1 MGSIPSK
8 QEDKYIE
15 EISKKYN
22 QNKDNDDNNN
32 NNNNNSNTIK
42 YSFQKT
48 YSKYDK
54 LFFYHDLI
62 R

>member
-22 QNKDNDDNNN
+22 QNDD

-54 LFFYHDLI
+54 LFFYDDLI

>member
-32 NNNNNSNTIK
+32 NNSNTIK

-54 LFFYHDLI
+54 LFFIHDLI